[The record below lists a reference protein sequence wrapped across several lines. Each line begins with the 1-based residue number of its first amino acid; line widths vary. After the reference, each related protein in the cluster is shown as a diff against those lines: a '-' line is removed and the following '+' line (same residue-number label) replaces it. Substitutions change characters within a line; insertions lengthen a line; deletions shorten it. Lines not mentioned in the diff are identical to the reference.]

1 MIPML
6 LVFLPMLAAAAAYPL
21 GQREGRG
28 VNALLYAA
36 SGVELLLALSL
47 LFVPAAAEAPGICGT
62 GLHLT
67 GGSLRNVMCVLAG
80 FMWLMTALASPEYF
94 AGARCNAR
102 YFAFWFWTLGAL
114 MGVFLAAD
122 LLTLLIFFEIMSFTS
137 YVWVVQNETPEA
149 IRASETYLFIAVI
162 GGLTMLT
169 GLFLLYNACGT
180 LTLAELPEAAAGL
193 SASLRFTVGVCLLV
207 GFGAKAGMFPLHI
220 WLPKAHPVA
229 PAPASALLSGILTK
243 SGVFG
248 VIAVMATLF
257 SGAEASDWG
266 RFLLAPAVITMFLGA
281 FLAVF
286 SVDLKRTLAC
296 SSMSQIGF
304 ILTGVSMGALLGE
317 HGAIAACGTVLHM
330 LNHSLIKLTLFVAAG
345 VVYFNVHSL
354 NLNDV
359 RGFGRDKPMLKLAF
373 LSGACSIAGI
383 PGFGGYISKTLLHES
398 IVEYAEHLSEHGG
411 SALPYHI
418 IEWIFLLSGGLTL
431 AYMARLF
438 YILFIA
444 PKPEHQHQKHGA
456 YMGRG
461 TAAVLVIGGI
471 LMPLLGSTAHLTMDK
486 IASFALPFL
495 RKHPMEHAVHY
506 FSLTNLKGAAISI
519 SIGTLVFF
527 LVGMKL
533 LTVREN
539 GAESYRSVWPKKLD
553 LEDLVYRPFLRL
565 CSRVGGFFA
574 RLIELPG
581 DRIVNGPG
589 LKRILGLGR
598 GLARLIELP
607 GRWLVNGPGLKGV
620 IRVFEGLAKLIELP
634 GEYLING
641 RGLRGVLDFGTA
653 IARGIEDLGAAIL
666 FTPINLIFRRADARF
681 VPPEDDEF
689 SRYQTRSERSRVDRS
704 FAADLLCAG
713 LGAAALLLFVSFSH

>member
-28 VNALLYAA
+28 INALLYAV
-36 SGVELLLALSL
+36 SGLELLLALSL

-67 GGSLRNVMCVLAG
+67 GGSLRNVMCVLAA

-102 YFAFWFWTLGAL
+102 YFAFYFWTLGAL

-122 LLTLLIFFEIMSFTS
+122 FLTLLIFFEIMSFTS

-180 LTLAELPEAAAGL
+180 LALAALPEAAAGL
-193 SASLRFTVGVCLLV
+193 TPSLRYTVGVCLLV

-248 VIAVMATLF
+248 VVAVTATLF
-257 SGAEASDWG
+257 SGAEAADWG
-266 RFLLAPAVITMFLGA
+266 RFLLVPAVITMFLGA

-304 ILTGVSMGALLGE
+304 ILTGVSMGALLGG
-317 HGAIAACGTVLHM
+317 HGAIAGCGTVLHM

-354 NLNDV
+354 DLNDV
-359 RGFGRDKPMLKLAF
+359 RGFGRDKPFLKLAF

-398 IVEYAEHLSEHGG
+398 IVEYSEHLAEHGG
-411 SALPYHI
+411 SALPYHVV
-418 IEWIFLLSGGLTL
+418 EWIFLLSGGLTL

-444 PKPEHQHQKHGA
+444 ERPAHQHQKHGA
-456 YMGRG
+456 YMGSG
-461 TAAVLVIGGI
+461 TASVLAVGGV
-471 LMPLLGSTAHLTMDK
+471 LMPLLGSTAHLTMDR
-486 IASFALPFL
+486 IAAYALPFL
-495 RKHPMEHAVHY
+495 GKHPMEHAVHY

-519 SIGTLVFF
+519 TIGTLVFF

-539 GAESYRSVWPKKLD
+539 GAERYRSV
-553 LEDLVYRPFLRL
+553 FLRL
-565 CSRVGGFFA
+565 GSRVGHFFA
-574 RLIELPG
+574 RLIELLG
-581 DRIVNGPG
+581 DHIVNGPG
-589 LKRILGLGR
+589 LKRILSLGR
-598 GLARLIELP
+598 GVARLIELP

-634 GEYLING
+634 GAYLING

-653 IARGIEDLGAAIL
+653 IARGIEDLGAAVL
-666 FTPINLIFRRADARF
+666 FTPINLIFHNADAKF

-713 LGAAALLLFVSFSH
+713 LGAAALLLFVSFSL